1 MEHIEAYL
9 EETLKTAL
17 KEHNSHMAEIIRGL
31 RSVIHNARIEA
42 REKGSEI
49 EDSDI
54 IVLLKR
60 ELKKRHESAE
70 MFEKGG
76 ATERAEKEKKEAA
89 FIETLLP
96 PQLSQEELEAIV
108 QTVLQEHPDATQ
120 KDMGMLIKAV
130 LEKAGDG
137 ADGKRV
143 SEMVK
148 SHLS

>member
-1 MEHIEAYL
+1 MERIEEYL

-17 KEHNSHMAEIIRGL
+17 KEHDSHKAEIIRGL

-42 REKGSEI
+42 REKGNEI

-76 ATERAEKEKKEAA
+76 AIERAEKEKKEAT

-96 PQLSQEELEAIV
+96 PQLSQEALEAIV
-108 QTVLQEHPDATQ
+108 QTVLQEYPDATQ